1 MTFGE
6 FTAAVVAELGF
17 EPNAQQRQV
26 IEALARFCSPARA
39 RQLDSI
45 HGSHDRVFVLNGYA
59 GTGKTSLSGALVRA
73 LARTGIKSQLM
84 APTGRAAKV
93 FSALAGKP
101 AYTIHRRIYRHSL
114 GGEMPGLQTNNATD
128 TVFIVDEASM
138 IGDEDGFATGAYGS
152 ANEQGGLLADL
163 IQYVYGAEGC
173 RMILLGDTAQL
184 PPVGS
189 DISPAMDPEVLRG
202 MGLTVSHATLTA
214 IARQGALSGIL
225 ANATAL
231 RRAMRALADKL
242 PMPRFVTDGYD
253 DVRYVDP
260 ADMPEFIDSCYRR
273 DGIDQTI
280 VVTRSN
286 RRAVDFNIG
295 VRQQVLYLE
304 EEITSG
310 ELLMVARNNYRWSR
324 GVKGL
329 DFIANGDTVAVT
341 HVYGSEF
348 RYGVKFADVRLTIPG
363 NEEIVFDAKVMSDTL
378 FSDAPGMAPGM
389 AQKIYNGIMAEHG
402 CEPDAAT
409 RSRILRDNPY
419 WNALVVKY
427 GYAVTCHKAQ
437 GGQWRNVFVDLGYI
451 PEDGLM
457 TELYRWLY
465 TAVTRARTRLF
476 IIAPSDHD

>member
-6 FTAAVVAELGF
+6 FVNTVVAELGF
-17 EPNAQQRQV
+17 QPNGQQRQV

-39 RQLDSI
+39 RMLDTEQ
-45 HGSHDRVFVLNGYA
+45 GSRDRVFILNGYA

-73 LARTGIKSQLM
+73 LARAGIKSQLM

-114 GGEMPGLQTNNATD
+114 GGEMPGLQTNNSTD
-128 TVFIVDEASM
+128 TIFIVDEASM
-138 IGDEDGFATGAYGS
+138 IGDEDGFATGGYGS

-189 DISPAMDPEVLRG
+189 DISPAMDPEVLRR
-202 MGLTVSHATLTA
+202 MGLHVSRATLTA

-231 RRAMRALADKL
+231 RKAMKAGDM
-242 PMPRFVTDGYD
+242 PMPSFVTRGYD

-260 ADMPEFIDSCYRR
+260 EDMPEFIDTCYRR
-273 DGIDQTI
+273 DGMDQTVI
-280 VVTRSN
+280 VTRSN
-286 RRAVDFNIG
+286 RRAVDFNRG

-304 EEITSG
+304 EEITAG
-310 ELLMVARNNYRWSR
+310 EMLMVAKNNYRWSR

-329 DFIANGDTVAVT
+329 DFIANGDTVVVT
-341 HVYGSEF
+341 HVYGTEYK
-348 RYGVKFADVRLTIPG
+348 YGQKFADVQLTVPG
-363 NEEIVFDAKVMSDTL
+363 NEEIVFDAKVMVDTL
-378 FSDAPGMAPGM
+378 FCDAPGMAPGQP
-389 AQKIYNGIMAEHG
+389 QKIYRGIMDELG
-402 CEPDAAT
+402 GEPDAAT
-409 RSRILRDNPY
+409 RGRILRDNPY

-437 GGQWRNVFVDLGYI
+437 GGQWQNVFVDLGYI

-457 TELYRWLY
+457 LELYRWLY
-465 TAVTRARTRLF
+465 TAVTRARTRLYV
-476 IIAPSDHD
+476 IAPRDEA